1 MKKFM
6 LIYHGFTEP
15 TRENKDAW
23 MNWFGEIG
31 GNIVDSGNPFGPG
44 REVTPTGR
52 QDLATNADAASGY
65 TIVNAESMEAAEKLL
80 ENCPIET
87 SVRIYEAMAM

>member
-1 MKKFM
+1 MKKYMF
-6 LIYHGFTEP
+6 IYHGFTEP

-23 MNWFGEIG
+23 MSWFGEIG
-31 GNIVDSGNPFGPG
+31 GNIVDSGNPFGAG
-44 REVTPTGR
+44 REVTRTGR
-52 QDLATNADAASGY
+52 QDLAMAADAASGY

-87 SVRIYEAMAM
+87 SVRIYEAIAM

>member
-6 LIYHGFTEP
+6 FIYHGFTKP

-23 MNWFGEIG
+23 MHWFGEIG
-31 GNIVDSGNPFGPG
+31 GSIVDSGNPFGPG

-52 QDLATNADAASGY
+52 QDLAMDANAASGY

>member
-6 LIYHGFTEP
+6 FIYHGFMEP
-15 TRENKDAW
+15 TQENKDAW

-31 GNIVDSGNPFGPG
+31 GSIVDSGNPFGPG

-65 TIVNAESMEAAEKLL
+65 TIVNAESMQAAEKLL